1 MRRVRAGC
9 VRHGED
15 ERKDL
20 QAEAIISECLPWLRE
35 GEEMS
40 LFRIVREVSFA
51 CDDVSRI
58 ESRLKDKA
66 TKNFVEEERRCII
79 RFWLE
84 CLYFITF

>member
-20 QAEAIISECLPWLRE
+20 QAEAIMSECLPWLSE

-51 CDDVSRI
+51 
-58 ESRLKDKA
+58 
-66 TKNFVEEERRCII
+66 
-79 RFWLE
+79 
-84 CLYFITF
+84 